1 MSSLVKV
8 AQENVFVSGP
18 FPTEKID
25 KDFERSDSTIEGPS
39 LSTSLIINQY
49 KLPWRA
55 VWHVLPSAR
64 RPKDLPVMKYPFMC
78 SCLGTGLGG
87 IF

>member
-49 KLPWRA
+49 NFRGGQFGTFSA
-55 VWHVLPSAR
+55 VHADP
-64 RPKDLPVMKYPFMC
+64 
-78 SCLGTGLGG
+78 T
-87 IF
+87 IFQS